1 MPASVVVVVEAV
13 VVMVVMLVIVVTH
26 EIQADLQRFKQREL
40 ERQQI
45 VSLQETRAVLG
56 NSTK

>member
-1 MPASVVVVVEAV
+1 MPASVVVVVV
-13 VVMVVMLVIVVTH
+13 VVVVAVMLVIVVTL

-45 VSLQETRAVLG
+45 VSLKETRAVLG